1 MEYWRNIYIIN
12 RLLDIMQI
20 EEYNDEYRENTK
32 NKKKY
37 TLIGSD
43 GHPYMSEIPGK
54 LGGHRKNRIYGR
66 LDCPVA
72 LRWIEKGHY
81 VKHRVFFEDEKT
93 AIAAG
98 YRPCAVCLPEKYA
111 QWKDSKNND
120 A

>member
-1 MEYWRNIYIIN
+1 
-12 RLLDIMQI
+12 MQI
-20 EEYNDEYRENTK
+20 EEYKDENQENTK

-37 TLIGSD
+37 ILIGTD
-43 GHPYMSEIPGK
+43 GRPYKSETPGE

-72 LRWIEKGHY
+72 LRWIEKGYY
-81 VKHRVFFEDEKT
+81 VKHRVFFKDEKT

-111 QWKDSKNND
+111 QWKDSMNND
-120 A
+120 K